1 MLKIRQIT
9 QLTFGVITLVVIL
22 GILLV
27 LVGIIGAILIS
38 FIGMALSIPAQW
50 ALPLAAAGFIL
61 ADILW
66 IWYEYPNIMTKK
78 S

>member
-1 MLKIRQIT
+1 MLKIRQII
-9 QLTFGVITLVVIL
+9 QLIFSSLTLVVIL

-50 ALPLAAAGFIL
+50 ALPLAAVGFIL

-66 IWYEYPNIMTKK
+66 IWYEYPKIT
-78 S
+78 